1 MALCIRGPPSHLEI
15 TFQRRVKIGIRFKVG
30 GGREVLNPPTRVYL
44 RRGPQVQATKAAAG
58 VKKYDLSKWK
68 YAELRDVINTS
79 CGEKFPTHSLSARL
93 HLSQISGVCARFCY
107 FPYLEICLK
116 LSAAHNV

>member
-1 MALCIRGPPSHLEI
+1 MSAAPSHPRSPVP
-15 TFQRRVKIGIRFKVG
+15 F
-30 GGREVLNPPTRVYL
+30 

-79 CGEKFPTHSLSARL
+79 CGQWLQQNKN
-93 HLSQISGVCARFCY
+93 
-107 FPYLEICLK
+107 K
-116 LSAAHNV
+116 